1 MDQEYERMKMEKM
14 KQLTQMKIRITNL
27 LIDQEVKGS
36 ISNCKD
42 ATQEEQEAYCNARFP
57 NTWFENKYCRK
68 KEQFCGVCC
77 EKEFSVKQ
85 EDDRNKCL

>member
-1 MDQEYERMKMEKM
+1 MDQEYERLKMQKM

-42 ATQEEQEAYCNARFP
+42 ANEEAQNA
-57 NTWFENKYCRK
+57 
-68 KEQFCGVCC
+68 
-77 EKEFSVKQ
+77 
-85 EDDRNKCL
+85 